1 MNVFPL
7 LTVILLST
15 ILLLPGCQQHH
26 DPDHSSL
33 HHHEADSIPE
43 TLKLHIQ
50 EKTKRFTEAHLL
62 KDTTYLNQI
71 FTRDARIY
79 PPHSGMITGRAA
91 IAKLNAD
98 WVNYDIHEFRETS
111 VALYGSNGILIDEG
125 TYFLQYGTDSVT
137 DEGHYI
143 NIWKTEDGE
152 WKIGSNIWNSNLPE
166 LSSGITDSSTP

>member
-1 MNVFPL
+1 MKLNAFITL
-7 LTVILLST
+7 LILSAGM
-15 ILLLPGCQQHH
+15 LLPGCQHHH

-33 HHHEADSIPE
+33 HHHETDSIPE

-62 KDTTYLNQI
+62 KDTSYLNQI

-79 PPHSGMITGRAA
+79 PPQSVMITGRSA

-98 WVNYDIHEFRETS
+98 WVNYGIHEFRETS
-111 VALYGSNGILIDEG
+111 VALYGSNDLLIDEG

-143 NIWKTEDGE
+143 NIWKIEDGE
-152 WKIGSNIWNSNLPE
+152 WKIGSNIWNTSLQ
-166 LSSGITDSSTP
+166 